1 MRVATKD
8 RTSVKSAV
16 QVPVMRFTADEIV
29 LRPVDDLV
37 PFPNN
42 PKIHTPEQIAAIAA
56 NIKEFGFD
64 QPILVDEN
72 STILKGHGRHLAARK
87 ADLTKVP
94 TIMRKGLTAAQKWAV
109 VISDNSLPA
118 MTGFDNKLLRVGLT
132 TLAKLDYP
140 LHLTGFSNV
149 RLATFVGG
157 SAGNGT
163 PDDLPDL
170 APAISKPGD
179 VWMMGK
185 HRLICGDATD
195 KKVVAKLLGE
205 DDPKLMATDP
215 PYNLETKGGGLHK
228 KLTTRHGAKIEQSNL
243 DDFEVSS
250 LVPLRDTNVIFTSKR
265 LLADYLDL
273 AREKKLN
280 WDVAVLHRKYPT
292 PAHNGHLMPDLDYV
306 VLIGKLAPRRG
317 LEQDDYSKLF
327 STGHW
332 DRPVP
337 WAKPVELMNR
347 ILRLYSDGGDAVF
360 EPYCGSGTMIIAA
373 ETTGRACLACEL
385 NPTYVDLAVRR
396 WQKFASAKAT
406 LQGSKK
412 TFDQLDKERSKAAA

>member
-1 MRVATKD
+1 MAKPSTKR
-8 RTSVKSAV
+8 RTVDAV
-16 QVPVMRFTADEIV
+16 LKFTADEIV
-29 LRPVDDLV
+29 LRKVEDLV
-37 PFPNN
+37 AFPNN
-42 PKIHTPEQIAAIAA
+42 PKIHTPEQVAAIAA

-72 STILKGHGRHLAARK
+72 NTILKGHGRHLAARK
-87 ADLTKVP
+87 ADLTQVP
-94 TIMRKGLTAAQKWAV
+94 TIMRKGLSPAQKWAV

-179 VWMMGK
+179 VWVMGK

-195 KKVVAKLLGE
+195 AKVVKKLLG
-205 DDPKLMATDP
+205 DDVPKLMATDP
-215 PYNLETKGGGLHK
+215 PYSLETQGGGLHGK
-228 KLTTRHGAKIEQSNL
+228 TTHIRRGQKIAEASL
-243 DDFEVSS
+243 GDFKVSE
-250 LVPLRDTNVIFTSKR
+250 LVPLRETNVIFTSKR

-280 WDVAVLHRKYPT
+280 WDVAVLHRKYPA

-306 VLIGKLAPRRG
+306 VLIGNLAPRRG
-317 LEQDDYSKLF
+317 LEQEDYSKLF

-337 WAKPVELMNR
+337 WAKPVELLNR

-373 ETTGRACLACEL
+373 ETTGRVCLACEL
-385 NPTYVDLAVRR
+385 NPPYVDLCVRR
-396 WQKFASAKAT
+396 WMKFSGQKAT

-412 TFDQLDKERSKAAA
+412 TFDQIEKERSKVAA